1 MRSAIVSAGLEG
13 ALDRAVRALFHA
25 PGQPQGQPAS
35 WGVAR
40 AWIATGK
47 VRVGGE
53 LVTDVTTRVRAGVE
67 VSLDER
73 ARRPRA
79 TELADAAMVHV
90 DPHVVVV
97 AKPPG
102 LSTVP
107 YDESET
113 DTLDLRVRD
122 WLARRGG
129 GAGGANAK
137 RGRGLR
143 PNLGIVHRLDKETSG
158 LIVFTRTWLAKQSL
172 SLQFRKHTV
181 HRRYLAL
188 VTGHAAPRTIR
199 TFFVEDRGDGLKG
212 SARGKPPP
220 AAREAITHV
229 ECIESF
235 PLATLVACRLETGRT
250 HQIRIHLS
258 EAGHPVLGERV
269 YTRHFRGERVEA
281 PRLMLHAAELGFVH
295 PATEREVKWEQ
306 PLPDDMR
313 AVLERL
319 RG

>member
-1 MRSAIVSAGLEG
+1 MSPELEG
-13 ALDRAVRALFHA
+13 ALDRAVRALFQASGA
-25 PGQPQGQPAS
+25 PGEPEGRPAS

-40 AWIATGK
+40 GWIATGK

-53 LVTDVTTRVRAGVE
+53 LVTDATARVRAGVE

-79 TELADAAMVHV
+79 TELADAALVHV

-113 DTLDLRVRD
+113 DTLDARVRD
-122 WLARRGG
+122 WLARR
-129 GAGGANAK
+129 AGGANAK

-143 PNLGIVHRLDKETSG
+143 PNLGVVHRLDKETSG

-172 SLQFRKHTV
+172 ALQFRKHTV

-188 VTGHAAPRTIR
+188 VAGRPPARTIR
-199 TFFVEDRGDGLKG
+199 TFFVEDRGDGLRG

-229 ECIESF
+229 ECVETF

-269 YTRHFRGERVEA
+269 YVRHFRGALVEA

-295 PATEREVKWEQ
+295 PATEREVRWEQ
-306 PLPDDMR
+306 PLPGDMR
-313 AVLERL
+313 AVIERL